1 MDGRNEAI
9 AWAVLATPEGTGAA
23 EAMTAARAVCA
34 EAPQL
39 VSVGTISSTSPHP
52 TETNIVFLLD
62 TLELYTARRRLKAA
76 QSKLRSAGSLAADER
91 RALAIQAT
99 QDAARIRTLEK
110 AVGDIADPF
119 RNA

>member
-1 MDGRNEAI
+1 M
-9 AWAVLATPEGTGAA
+9 
-23 EAMTAARAVCA
+23 
-34 EAPQL
+34 
-39 VSVGTISSTSPHP
+39 
-52 TETNIVFLLD
+52 LD
-62 TLELYTARRRLKAA
+62 TLELYTARRRLKSA
-76 QSKLRSAGSLAADER
+76 QSKLRSASALAAEER